1 MIWEAALKP
10 LAVVPTAGELTT
22 IRVMADSKEQAVK
35 EVRFHAP
42 FQRCGEYAITKI
54 DEVKL

>member
-35 EVRFHAP
+35 EVRPCAI
-42 FQRCGEYAITKI
+42 QRCGSTRSPR
-54 DEVKL
+54 LMR

>member
-1 MIWEAALKP
+1 MIFEATLKP
-10 LAVVPTAGELTT
+10 LAVAKTSGDVQT

-42 FQRCGEYAITKI
+42 LQGCGNYAITKI
-54 DEVKL
+54 EEVK

>member
-1 MIWEAALKP
+1 MIWEATLKP
-10 LAVVPTAGELTT
+10 LAVAQTAGDVQT

-35 EVRFHAP
+35 EVRFHAD

-54 DEVKL
+54 AEVKL

>member
-1 MIWEAALKP
+1 MIFEATLKP
-10 LAVVPTAGELTT
+10 LAVAQTAGEVQK

-54 DEVKL
+54 DEVKP

>member
-1 MIWEAALKP
+1 MIWEATLKP
-10 LAVVPTAGELTT
+10 LTVSPTAGELTT
-22 IRVMADSKEQAVK
+22 IRVMAGDREQAVN

-42 FQRCGEYAITKI
+42 FQGCGNYAITKI

>member
-1 MIWEAALKP
+1 MIFEATLKP
-10 LAVVPTAGELTT
+10 LAVAKTSGDVQT

-35 EVRFHAP
+35 EVRFHAD